1 MEFADGQQE
10 IADGQQKFAD
20 GQQKIADGQQKN
32 ADGQQKI
39 ADDQKTLPTRLDRP
53 LELQISQDMQLEDGW
68 RVHDDDHKL
77 NGWNVLGPDLPG
89 EQLAS
94 DLTHTLQS
102 ERLCMLWVAPHA
114 TSQPSHPSDLIF
126 FSDSV
131 GPSLFSYITSHR
143 ITTGF
148 SGGSSRRLCVV
159 SLSLTLLLHTHT
171 QSVSLVSHLFVGC
184 SHSWFISI
192 FHPSR
197 RSHFVHTYHP
207 SARSRVSL

>member
-10 IADGQQKFAD
+10 IADGQQKFADGQQKFAD

-89 EQLAS
+89 EQMLY
-94 DLTHTLQS
+94 LVHVLQS
-102 ERLCMLWVAPHA
+102 TLYW
-114 TSQPSHPSDLIF
+114 
-126 FSDSV
+126 
-131 GPSLFSYITSHR
+131 
-143 ITTGF
+143 
-148 SGGSSRRLCVV
+148 SR
-159 SLSLTLLLHTHT
+159 
-171 QSVSLVSHLFVGC
+171 
-184 SHSWFISI
+184 
-192 FHPSR
+192 
-197 RSHFVHTYHP
+197 Y
-207 SARSRVSL
+207 